1 MDNAAGPEQV
11 EPLIPPAGCAL
22 LVTSRFHF
30 SLPGA
35 ATRDLDELPEAEAW
49 ELLRGIAG
57 RLGEDE
63 AGEIARLCGY
73 LPFALRLAGSALA
86 DRPDLSPAE
95 YARRLE
101 KAGRRFGPVD
111 ARLAVSADL
120 LPEETRGLWYR
131 LAVFPAT
138 FDAEAAAAVGG
149 RETAAAEE
157 MLGELMTASLVE
169 WEAGHYRLHDLA
181 RLFAWDRLGHE
192 DQREAQRRHA
202 DYYLEVLR
210 EADRLYKKGGPAIL
224 EGLRLFDAEWPNL
237 QAGQSWAA
245 DNAAA

>member
-30 SLPGA
+30 SLLGA

-95 YARRLE
+95 YPRRRE
-101 KAGRRFGPVD
+101 KAGGRFGPVD

-131 LAVFPAT
+131 LPPPPA
-138 FDAEAAAAVGG
+138 ALPPPARPAGGGAGG
-149 RETAAAEE
+149 R
-157 MLGELMTASLVE
+157 
-169 WEAGHYRLHDLA
+169 R
-181 RLFAWDRLGHE
+181 
-192 DQREAQRRHA
+192 
-202 DYYLEVLR
+202 
-210 EADRLYKKGGPAIL
+210 
-224 EGLRLFDAEWPNL
+224 
-237 QAGQSWAA
+237 
-245 DNAAA
+245 